1 MTDGL
6 VSLTL
11 PLPLNSQLYFT
22 PQLFSAAFGSST
34 PTPSQPSPFGDT
46 LIVQDFAVIMII
58 AAVMLIITHKLRQPM
73 VIGYIVAGMI
83 IGPYTPPFSL
93 ISSIQTVNVLSELGI
108 IMLLFVIGTE
118 FPIAKLKSVSK
129 VSIIVA
135 LPESMGTL
143 LIVFFISQT
152 LGFSFLDSMFLAL
165 AMSITSTVVTIRILE
180 ELDVIKDRSSTIM
193 LGVLIIED
201 IIAISALA
209 ILQSSVAVT
218 NTISS
223 TDNNIND
230 FIGEAHVGEIPILKI
245 AISLAVVGAFM
256 GSILILGSRFI
267 PTSLDRIGK
276 TNDYELLLIVI
287 LGLAFGL
294 SFAAK
299 LLGLSV
305 VIGAFLAGVLVAES
319 KSAAVVRVLTIP
331 LRDVFSAIFF
341 ISIGALM
348 NISLISSFIIPAI
361 ILILT
366 SFASKFL
373 IITGI
378 LVVRS
383 KIDGTTAL
391 RTGLGL
397 AASKGE
403 MSLIIAK
410 GGQDVGAISSSVLPI
425 LGVVTIITTFIAP
438 YIIKF
443 GNKIKV
449 SESRSTTTT

>member
-1 MTDGL
+1 MIDDI
-6 VSLTL
+6 SL
-11 PLPLNSQLYFT
+11 PLDSQLYFML
-22 PQLFSAAFGSST
+22 QLFSIAFGASS
-34 PTPSQPSPFGDT
+34 PSPSPAVGDQ
-46 LIVQDFAVIMII
+46 IVQDFAVIMII
-58 AAVMLIITHKLRQPM
+58 AAVMLIITYKLKQPM

-129 VSIIVA
+129 ISIIVA

-152 LGFSFLDSMFLAL
+152 LGFSFFDSMFLAL

-180 ELDVIKDRSSTIM
+180 ELNIIRDRSSTII

-209 ILQSSVAVT
+209 VLQSVAVT
-218 NTISS
+218 TTGNS
-223 TDNNIND
+223 TNVDG
-230 FIGEAHVGEIPILKI
+230 FIGGGGQGGEIPILKI

-256 GSILILGSRFI
+256 GGILVLGSRFI
-267 PTSLDRIGK
+267 PTILDRIAK

-319 KSAAVVRVLTIP
+319 KSAAVARVVTIP

-348 NISLISSFIIPAI
+348 NVSLIPSFIIPAI

-378 LVVRS
+378 LVVKS

-425 LGVVTIITTFIAP
+425 LGIITIITTFIAP

-449 SESRSTTTT
+449 SESTTSPSS

>member
-1 MTDGL
+1 
-6 VSLTL
+6 
-11 PLPLNSQLYFT
+11 
-22 PQLFSAAFGSST
+22 
-34 PTPSQPSPFGDT
+34 
-46 LIVQDFAVIMII
+46 
-58 AAVMLIITHKLRQPM
+58 
-73 VIGYIVAGMI
+73 
-83 IGPYTPPFSL
+83 
-93 ISSIQTVNVLSELGI
+93 
-108 IMLLFVIGTE
+108 
-118 FPIAKLKSVSK
+118 
-129 VSIIVA
+129 
-135 LPESMGTL
+135 
-143 LIVFFISQT
+143 
-152 LGFSFLDSMFLAL
+152 
-165 AMSITSTVVTIRILE
+165 
-180 ELDVIKDRSSTIM
+180 
-193 LGVLIIED
+193 
-201 IIAISALA
+201 
-209 ILQSSVAVT
+209 
-218 NTISS
+218 
-223 TDNNIND
+223 
-230 FIGEAHVGEIPILKI
+230 
-245 AISLAVVGAFM
+245 M
-256 GSILILGSRFI
+256 GSILVLGSRFI
-267 PTSLDRIGK
+267 PTILDRVGK

-341 ISIGALM
+341 ISIGALI
-348 NISLISSFIIPAI
+348 NISLIPSFIIPAI

-366 SFASKFL
+366 SFASKFI

-378 LVVRS
+378 LAIKS

-443 GNKIKV
+443 GNRIKV
-449 SESRSTTTT
+449 SESSATS

>member
-1 MTDGL
+1 MN
-6 VSLTL
+6 
-11 PLPLNSQLYFT
+11 PLNSQLFLLIS
-22 PQLFSAAFGSST
+22 QLPSALNGSSMSN
-34 PTPSQPSPFGDT
+34 PSD

-58 AAVMLIITHKLRQPM
+58 AAVMLVITHKLRQPM

-83 IGPYTPPFSL
+83 VGPYTPPFGL
-93 ISSIQTVNVLSELGI
+93 ISSVQTVNILSELGI

-118 FPIAKLKSVSK
+118 FPIAKLKSVGK
-129 VSIIVA
+129 ISITVA
-135 LPESMGTL
+135 LPESIGTL
-143 LIVFFISQT
+143 LIVFIIAQN
-152 LGFSFLDSMFLAL
+152 LGFSFFDSMFLAL
-165 AMSITSTVVTIRILE
+165 AMSITSTVVTIKILE
-180 ELDVIKDRSSTIM
+180 ELKIIRDRSSTLI
-193 LGVLIIED
+193 LGVLIVED

-209 ILQSSVAVT
+209 VLQSIAVT
-218 NTISS
+218 TNSSAVTGGDIS
-223 TDNNIND
+223 
-230 FIGEAHVGEIPILKI
+230 VLKVVV
-245 AISLAVVGAFM
+245 SLAIVGAFM

-267 PTSLDRIGK
+267 PTILDKIGK

-299 LLGLSV
+299 ILGLSV

-319 KSAAVVRVLTIP
+319 KSAAVARVVTIP
-331 LRDVFSAIFF
+331 LRDMFSAIFF
-341 ISIGALM
+341 VSIGALM
-348 NISLISSFIIPAI
+348 NISIIPLFIIPAI

-373 IITGI
+373 IIIGVLT
-378 LVVRS
+378 LKS

-397 AASKGE
+397 SASKGE

-425 LGVVTIITTFIAP
+425 LGVVTIVTTFVAP
-438 YIIKF
+438 YIIKV
-443 GNKIKV
+443 GNKIRISDSTASSQPSSDKS
-449 SESRSTTTT
+449 SETNNSSVTKDTNKDSAESLP

>member
-1 MTDGL
+1 
-6 VSLTL
+6 
-11 PLPLNSQLYFT
+11 LNSQSYFLL
-22 PQLFSAAFGSST
+22 QLFSVAFGSSS
-34 PTPSQPSPFGDT
+34 PSSSSPLGD

-129 VSIIVA
+129 ISIIVA

-152 LGFSFLDSMFLAL
+152 LGFSFFDSMFLAL

-180 ELDVIKDRSSTIM
+180 ELDIIRDRSSTII

-209 ILQSSVAVT
+209 VLQSVAVT
-218 NTISS
+218 TTGNS
-223 TDNNIND
+223 TNVDG
-230 FIGEAHVGEIPILKI
+230 FIGDGGQGGEIPILKI
-245 AISLAVVGAFM
+245 AISLAIVGAFM
-256 GSILILGSRFI
+256 GSILVLGSRFI
-267 PTSLDRIGK
+267 PTILDRVGK

-348 NISLISSFIIPAI
+348 NISLIPSFIIPAM

-373 IITGI
+373 IITSI
-378 LVVRS
+378 LIIKSR
-383 KIDGTTAL
+383 IDSTTAL

-397 AASKGE
+397 SASKGE

-410 GGQDVGAISSSVLPI
+410 GGQDVGAITSSVLPI
-425 LGVVTIITTFIAP
+425 LGVVTIVTTFIAP
-438 YIIKF
+438 YIVKF

-449 SESRSTTTT
+449 SESRSTTTP

>member
-1 MTDGL
+1 
-6 VSLTL
+6 
-11 PLPLNSQLYFT
+11 LNSQSYFLF
-22 PQLFSAAFGSST
+22 QLFSVVFGSSS
-34 PTPSQPSPFGDT
+34 PSSSSPLGD

-129 VSIIVA
+129 ISIIVA
-135 LPESMGTL
+135 LPESLGTL

-152 LGFSFLDSMFLAL
+152 LGFSFFDSMFLAL

-180 ELDVIKDRSSTIM
+180 ELDIIRDRSSTII

-218 NTISS
+218 TTSNS
-223 TDNNIND
+223 TNVDG
-230 FIGEAHVGEIPILKI
+230 FIGGGGQGGEIPILKVV
-245 AISLAVVGAFM
+245 ISLAIVGAFM

-267 PTSLDRIGK
+267 PTILDRVGK
-276 TNDYELLLIVI
+276 ANDYELLLIVI

-341 ISIGALM
+341 VSIGALM
-348 NISLISSFIIPAI
+348 NISLIPSFIIPAM

-378 LVVRS
+378 LIIKS

-397 AASKGE
+397 SASKGE

-410 GGQDVGAISSSVLPI
+410 GGQDVGAITSSVLPI
-425 LGVVTIITTFIAP
+425 LGVVTIVTTFITP

-449 SESRSTTTT
+449 SESRSTTS

>member
-1 MTDGL
+1 ML
-6 VSLTL
+6 
-11 PLPLNSQLYFT
+11 
-22 PQLFSAAFGSST
+22 QLFSIAFGASS
-34 PTPSQPSPFGDT
+34 PSSSSAVGD
-46 LIVQDFAVIMII
+46 LIVQDFAVIMIV
-58 AAVMLIITHKLRQPM
+58 AALMLIITHKLKQPM

-341 ISIGALM
+341 VSIGALM
-348 NISLISSFIIPAI
+348 NVSLIPSFIIPAI

-378 LVVRS
+378 LVVKS

-425 LGVVTIITTFIAP
+425 LGIITIITTFIAP

-449 SESRSTTTT
+449 SESTTSQSS

>member
-1 MTDGL
+1 MIDDI
-6 VSLTL
+6 SL
-11 PLPLNSQLYFT
+11 PLDSQLYFML
-22 PQLFSAAFGSST
+22 QLFSIAFGASS
-34 PTPSQPSPFGDT
+34 PSPSSAVGDQ
-46 LIVQDFAVIMII
+46 IVQDFAVIMII
-58 AAVMLIITHKLRQPM
+58 AAVMLIITYKLKQPM

-118 FPIAKLKSVSK
+118 FPIVKLKSVSK
-129 VSIIVA
+129 ISIIVA

-152 LGFSFLDSMFLAL
+152 LGFSFFDSMFLAL

-180 ELDVIKDRSSTIM
+180 ELDIIRDRSSTII

-209 ILQSSVAVT
+209 VLQSVAVT
-218 NTISS
+218 TTGNS
-223 TDNNIND
+223 TNVDG
-230 FIGEAHVGEIPILKI
+230 FIDGGGQGGEIPILKI

-256 GSILILGSRFI
+256 GGILVLGSRFI
-267 PTSLDRIGK
+267 PTILDRIAK

-319 KSAAVVRVLTIP
+319 KSAAVARVVTIP

-348 NISLISSFIIPAI
+348 NVSLIPSFIIPAM

-373 IITGI
+373 IITGV
-378 LVVRS
+378 LVVKS

-425 LGVVTIITTFIAP
+425 LGIITIITTFIAP

-449 SESRSTTTT
+449 SESTTSQSS

>member
-1 MTDGL
+1 
-6 VSLTL
+6 
-11 PLPLNSQLYFT
+11 LNSQSYFLL
-22 PQLFSAAFGSST
+22 QLFSVAFGSSS
-34 PTPSQPSPFGDT
+34 PSSSSPLGD

-129 VSIIVA
+129 ISIIVA

-152 LGFSFLDSMFLAL
+152 LGFSFFDSMFLAL

-180 ELDVIKDRSSTIM
+180 ELDIIRDRSSTII

-209 ILQSSVAVT
+209 VLQSVAVT
-218 NTISS
+218 TTGNS
-223 TDNNIND
+223 TNVDG
-230 FIGEAHVGEIPILKI
+230 FIGDGGQGGEIPILKI
-245 AISLAVVGAFM
+245 AISLAIVGAFM
-256 GSILILGSRFI
+256 GSILVLGSRFI
-267 PTSLDRIGK
+267 PTILDRVGK

-348 NISLISSFIIPAI
+348 NISLIPSFIIPAM

-378 LVVRS
+378 LIIKSR
-383 KIDGTTAL
+383 IDSTTAL

-397 AASKGE
+397 SASKGE

-410 GGQDVGAISSSVLPI
+410 GGQDVGAITSSVLPI
-425 LGVVTIITTFIAP
+425 LGVVTIVTTFIAP
-438 YIIKF
+438 YIVKF

-449 SESRSTTTT
+449 SESRSTTP

>member
-1 MTDGL
+1 
-6 VSLTL
+6 
-11 PLPLNSQLYFT
+11 
-22 PQLFSAAFGSST
+22 
-34 PTPSQPSPFGDT
+34 
-46 LIVQDFAVIMII
+46 VIMII

-129 VSIIVA
+129 ISIIVA

-152 LGFSFLDSMFLAL
+152 LGFSFFDSMFLAL

-180 ELDVIKDRSSTIM
+180 ELDIIRDRSSTII

-209 ILQSSVAVT
+209 VLQSVAVT
-218 NTISS
+218 TTGNS
-223 TDNNIND
+223 TNVDG
-230 FIGEAHVGEIPILKI
+230 FIGDGGQGGEIPILKI
-245 AISLAVVGAFM
+245 AISLAIVGAFM
-256 GSILILGSRFI
+256 GSILVLGSRFI
-267 PTSLDRIGK
+267 PTILDIVGK

-348 NISLISSFIIPAI
+348 NISLIPSFIIPAM

-378 LVVRS
+378 LIIKSR
-383 KIDGTTAL
+383 IDSTTAL

-397 AASKGE
+397 SASKGE

-410 GGQDVGAISSSVLPI
+410 GGQDVGAITSSVLPI
-425 LGVVTIITTFIAP
+425 LGVVTIVTTFIAP
-438 YIIKF
+438 YIVKF

-449 SESRSTTTT
+449 SESRSTTP

>member
-1 MTDGL
+1 MVGDI
-6 VSLTL
+6 SS
-11 PLPLNSQLYFT
+11 PLISQSYFLL
-22 PQLFSAAFGSST
+22 QLFSVAFGSS
-34 PTPSQPSPFGDT
+34 SSSSSLFGD
-46 LIVQDFAVIMII
+46 LIVQDFAVIMIV

-129 VSIIVA
+129 ITIIVA

-152 LGFSFLDSMFLAL
+152 LGFSFFDCMFLAL

-180 ELDVIKDRSSTIM
+180 ELDIIRDRSSTIM

-201 IIAISALA
+201 IIAISVLA

-218 NTISS
+218 TTATTGNSVS
-223 TDNNIND
+223 GLINV
-230 FIGEAHVGEIPILKI
+230 GVQGGEISILKI
-245 AISLAVVGAFM
+245 AISLAIVGSFM

-267 PTSLDRIGK
+267 PTSLDRVSK

-294 SFAAK
+294 SFVAK

-348 NISLISSFIIPAI
+348 NISLIPSFIIPAL

-378 LVVRS
+378 LTIKS
-383 KIDGTTAL
+383 KIDSTTAL

-410 GGQDVGAISSSVLPI
+410 GGQDVGAITSSVLPI

-443 GNKIKV
+443 GNRIKV
-449 SESRSTTTT
+449 SESSATS

>member
-1 MTDGL
+1 M
-6 VSLTL
+6 
-11 PLPLNSQLYFT
+11 YFML
-22 PQLFSAAFGSST
+22 QLFSIAFGASS
-34 PTPSQPSPFGDT
+34 PSSSSAVGD
-46 LIVQDFAVIMII
+46 LIVQDFAVIMIV
-58 AAVMLIITHKLRQPM
+58 AALMLIITHKLKQPM

-165 AMSITSTVVTIRILE
+165 AMSITSTVMTIRILE
-180 ELDVIKDRSSTIM
+180 ELDIIRDRSSTII

-209 ILQSSVAVT
+209 VLQSVAVT
-218 NTISS
+218 TTGNS
-223 TDNNIND
+223 TNVDG
-230 FIGEAHVGEIPILKI
+230 FIDGGGQGGEIPILKI

-256 GSILILGSRFI
+256 GGILVLGSRFI
-267 PTSLDRIGK
+267 PTILDRIAK

-319 KSAAVVRVLTIP
+319 KSAAVARVVTIP

-348 NISLISSFIIPAI
+348 NVSLIPSFIIPAI

-378 LVVRS
+378 LVVKS

-425 LGVVTIITTFIAP
+425 LGIITIITTFIAP

-449 SESRSTTTT
+449 SESTTSQSS

>member
-1 MTDGL
+1 MVGGIP
-6 VSLTL
+6 S
-11 PLPLNSQLYFT
+11 PLNNQLYFIL
-22 PQLFSAAFGSST
+22 QLFSLAFGSS
-34 PTPSQPSPFGDT
+34 PTSPSSAPGD

-58 AAVMLIITHKLRQPM
+58 AALMLIITHKLKQPM
-73 VIGYIVAGMI
+73 VIGYILAGMI

-129 VSIIVA
+129 ISIIVA

-152 LGFSFLDSMFLAL
+152 LGFSFFDSMFLAL

-180 ELDVIKDRSSTIM
+180 ELDIIRDRSSTM
-193 LGVLIIED
+193 
-201 IIAISALA
+201 
-209 ILQSSVAVT
+209 
-218 NTISS
+218 
-223 TDNNIND
+223 
-230 FIGEAHVGEIPILKI
+230 
-245 AISLAVVGAFM
+245 
-256 GSILILGSRFI
+256 
-267 PTSLDRIGK
+267 
-276 TNDYELLLIVI
+276 I

-319 KSAAVVRVLTIP
+319 KSAAVARVVTIP

-341 ISIGALM
+341 VSIGALM
-348 NISLISSFIIPAI
+348 NVSLIPSFIIPAI

-373 IITGI
+373 IITGTLLI
-378 LVVRS
+378 KS

>member
-1 MTDGL
+1 MIDDI
-6 VSLTL
+6 
-11 PLPLNSQLYFT
+11 PLLLNSQLYFML
-22 PQLFSAAFGSST
+22 QLFSIAFGASS
-34 PTPSQPSPFGDT
+34 PSPSSAVGD

-58 AAVMLIITHKLRQPM
+58 AAVMLIITYKLKQPM

-129 VSIIVA
+129 ISIIVA

-152 LGFSFLDSMFLAL
+152 LGFSFFDSMFLAL

-180 ELDVIKDRSSTIM
+180 ELDIIRDRSSTII

-209 ILQSSVAVT
+209 VLQSVAVT
-218 NTISS
+218 TTGNS
-223 TDNNIND
+223 TNVDG
-230 FIGEAHVGEIPILKI
+230 FIGDGGQGGEIPILKI
-245 AISLAVVGAFM
+245 AISLAIVGAFM
-256 GSILILGSRFI
+256 GSILVLGSRFI
-267 PTSLDRIGK
+267 PTILDRVGK

-348 NISLISSFIIPAI
+348 NISLIPSFIIPAM

-378 LVVRS
+378 LIIKSR
-383 KIDGTTAL
+383 IDSTTAL

-397 AASKGE
+397 SASKGE

-410 GGQDVGAISSSVLPI
+410 GGQDVGAITSSVLPI
-425 LGVVTIITTFIAP
+425 LGVVTIVTTFIAP
-438 YIIKF
+438 YIVKF

-449 SESRSTTTT
+449 SESRSTTP

>member
-1 MTDGL
+1 MIDHI
-6 VSLTL
+6 
-11 PLPLNSQLYFT
+11 PLPLDSQLYFML
-22 PQLFSAAFGSST
+22 QLFSIAFGASS
-34 PTPSQPSPFGDT
+34 PSPSPAVGDQ
-46 LIVQDFAVIMII
+46 IVQDFAVIMII
-58 AAVMLIITHKLRQPM
+58 AAVMLIITYKLKQPM

-129 VSIIVA
+129 ISIIVA

-152 LGFSFLDSMFLAL
+152 LGFSFFDSMFLAL

-180 ELDVIKDRSSTIM
+180 ELDIIRDRSSTII

-209 ILQSSVAVT
+209 VLQSVAVT
-218 NTISS
+218 TTGNS
-223 TDNNIND
+223 TNVDG
-230 FIGEAHVGEIPILKI
+230 FIGGGGQGGEIPILKI

-256 GSILILGSRFI
+256 GGILVLGSRFI
-267 PTSLDRIGK
+267 PTILDRIAK

-319 KSAAVVRVLTIP
+319 KSAAVARVVTIP

-348 NISLISSFIIPAI
+348 NVSLIPSFIIPAI

-378 LVVRS
+378 LVVKS

-425 LGVVTIITTFIAP
+425 LGIITIITTFVAP

-449 SESRSTTTT
+449 SESTTSQSS

>member
-1 MTDGL
+1 M
-6 VSLTL
+6 S
-11 PLPLNSQLYFT
+11 LNSQSYFLL
-22 PQLFSAAFGSST
+22 QLFSVAFGSSS
-34 PTPSQPSPFGDT
+34 PSSSSPLGD

-129 VSIIVA
+129 ISIIVA

-152 LGFSFLDSMFLAL
+152 LGFSFFDSMFLAL

-180 ELDVIKDRSSTIM
+180 ELDIIRDRSSTII

-209 ILQSSVAVT
+209 VLQSVAVT
-218 NTISS
+218 TTGNS
-223 TDNNIND
+223 TNVDG
-230 FIGEAHVGEIPILKI
+230 FIGDGGQGGEIPILKI
-245 AISLAVVGAFM
+245 AISLAIVGAFM
-256 GSILILGSRFI
+256 GSILVLGSRFI
-267 PTSLDRIGK
+267 PTILDRVGK

-348 NISLISSFIIPAI
+348 NISLIPSFIIPAM

-378 LVVRS
+378 LIIKSR
-383 KIDGTTAL
+383 IDSTTAL

-397 AASKGE
+397 SASKGE

-410 GGQDVGAISSSVLPI
+410 GGQDVGAITSSVLPI
-425 LGVVTIITTFIAP
+425 LGVITIVTTFIAP
-438 YIIKF
+438 YIVKF

-449 SESRSTTTT
+449 SESRSTTTP

>member
-1 MTDGL
+1 MIDDI
-6 VSLTL
+6 
-11 PLPLNSQLYFT
+11 PLPLDSQLYFML
-22 PQLFSAAFGSST
+22 QLFSIAFGASS
-34 PTPSQPSPFGDT
+34 PSPSPAVGDQ
-46 LIVQDFAVIMII
+46 IVQDFAVIMII
-58 AAVMLIITHKLRQPM
+58 AAVMLIITYKLKQPM

-129 VSIIVA
+129 ISIIVA

-152 LGFSFLDSMFLAL
+152 LGFSFFDSMFLAL

-180 ELDVIKDRSSTIM
+180 ELDIIRDRSSTII

-209 ILQSSVAVT
+209 VLQSVAVT
-218 NTISS
+218 TTGYS
-223 TDNNIND
+223 TNVDG
-230 FIGEAHVGEIPILKI
+230 FIGGGGQGGEIPILKI

-256 GSILILGSRFI
+256 GGILVLGSRFI
-267 PTSLDRIGK
+267 PTILDRIAK

-319 KSAAVVRVLTIP
+319 KSAAVARVVTIP

-348 NISLISSFIIPAI
+348 NVSLIPSFIIPAI

-378 LVVRS
+378 LVVKS

-425 LGVVTIITTFIAP
+425 LGIITIITTFVAP

-449 SESRSTTTT
+449 SESTTSQSS

>member
-1 MTDGL
+1 L
-6 VSLTL
+6 S
-11 PLPLNSQLYFT
+11 LNSQSYFLL
-22 PQLFSAAFGSST
+22 QLFSVAFGSSS
-34 PTPSQPSPFGDT
+34 PSSSSPLGD

-129 VSIIVA
+129 ISIIVA

-152 LGFSFLDSMFLAL
+152 LGFSFFDSMFLAL

-180 ELDVIKDRSSTIM
+180 ELDIIRDRSSTII

-209 ILQSSVAVT
+209 VLQSVAVT
-218 NTISS
+218 TTGNS
-223 TDNNIND
+223 TNVDG
-230 FIGEAHVGEIPILKI
+230 FIGDGGQGGEIPILKI
-245 AISLAVVGAFM
+245 AISLAIVGAFM
-256 GSILILGSRFI
+256 GSILVLGSRFI
-267 PTSLDRIGK
+267 PTILDRVGK

-348 NISLISSFIIPAI
+348 NISLIPSFIIPAM

-378 LVVRS
+378 LIIKSR
-383 KIDGTTAL
+383 IDSTTAL

-397 AASKGE
+397 SASKGE

-410 GGQDVGAISSSVLPI
+410 GGQDVGAITSSVLPI
-425 LGVVTIITTFIAP
+425 LGVVTIVTTFIAP
-438 YIIKF
+438 YIVKF

-449 SESRSTTTT
+449 SESRSTTTP

>member
-1 MTDGL
+1 L
-6 VSLTL
+6 L
-11 PLPLNSQLYFT
+11 
-22 PQLFSAAFGSST
+22 QLFSLAFGSS
-34 PTPSQPSPFGDT
+34 PPSSSSPLGD

-129 VSIIVA
+129 ISIIVA

-152 LGFSFLDSMFLAL
+152 LGFSFFDSMFLAL

-180 ELDVIKDRSSTIM
+180 ELDIIRDRSSTIM

-218 NTISS
+218 TTSNSANV
-223 TDNNIND
+223 DG
-230 FIGEAHVGEIPILKI
+230 FIGDGGEIPVLKI
-245 AISLAVVGAFM
+245 AISLAIVGAFM

-267 PTSLDRIGK
+267 PTALDRIGK

-348 NISLISSFIIPAI
+348 NISLIPSFIIPAI
-361 ILILT
+361 MLILA

-378 LVVRS
+378 LIIKS

-397 AASKGE
+397 SASKGE

-425 LGVVTIITTFIAP
+425 LGVVTIVTTFVAP

-449 SESRSTTTT
+449 S